1 MVVQATHTKHNH
13 IDTLTALKIDRKQL
27 WGEFPTV
34 MDASQELS
42 DSATTLFDEIGHLR
56 PSFIEH
62 EYQKGSGVWGR
73 ELDDG
78 SLLYLPSLLCVGRGK
93 NGNKKGPSLWTF
105 SSRYLV
111 DNPESVL
118 KA

>member
-1 MVVQATHTKHNH
+1 M
-13 IDTLTALKIDRKQL
+13 
-27 WGEFPTV
+27 V

-62 EYQKGSGVWGR
+62 KYQKGSGVWGR

-78 SLLYLPSLLCVGRGK
+78 SLLYLPSLLCIGRGK

-111 DNPESVL
+111 DNAESVL